1 MLTNNKR
8 MPGMPVPHRGP
19 LTPMNVMASTSR
31 TYRVVV
37 PLPSRKVITVE
48 QWSPDSK
55 AGELNKAWGVKAT
68 LEVV

>member
-8 MPGMPVPHRGP
+8 MPGLPVPHRGP

-31 TYRVVV
+31 VYKVVV
-37 PLPSRKVITVE
+37 PMASGKVVTVT
-48 QWSPDSK
+48 QWSPDRK